1 MRQFIDFRPG
11 YQPRIRYT
19 REGFDASDY
28 SLGNEVVTFD
38 SEWPEI
44 LTVHDGSWSA
54 GFTLQTN
61 NGTIRDR
68 YRNLSS
74 ALPFAPL
81 AMAWRRAASGVVSW
95 YAQISGN
102 NWGLLGSDAGGPA
115 YRAVPCYTDTDR
127 ITVRDLNAYSGTDY
141 AYLVLAN
148 TRMAY
153 DTREDTLG
161 SMPRIWCGNH
171 PTHGMGLF
179 VARRGANVMTCPA
192 YDLRINTTRPSLQI
206 AASGNYTATQRVV
219 NKSGTTQY
227 WGMCDYVDLAEPCPD
242 RPPVL
247 VSYYTSGL
255 RPDDTSFSRVLWLS
269 DTRFII
275 YIGEWQNRDSAI
287 SANVRW
293 WVPRYRPGYV
303 AVDTVSV
310 MRVRGSADGLEITEA
325 DVDVR
330 DATAAQRLFDSNR
343 CMLHIYHRASSNG
356 VGAGALPY
364 SSKATGPP
372 LVIVDHYF
380 AGGNVMAIGQG
391 GIAGGAAVYTTG
403 AGSVGY
409 TNSPGAFRANVID
422 FSKYI

>member
-1 MRQFIDFRPG
+1 MRQFIDFRDG
-11 YQPRIRYT
+11 YPPRIRYT
-19 REGFDASDY
+19 REGYDASDL
-28 SLGNEVVTFD
+28 SLGNEAVTFD

-44 LTVHDGSWSA
+44 LTVYDGAWSA
-54 GFTLQTN
+54 GFTLQAN

-68 YRNLSS
+68 YRNLPA
-74 ALPFAPL
+74 ALPYAPL
-81 AMAWRRAASGVVSW
+81 AMSWRRAASGVVSW

-115 YRAVPCYTDTDR
+115 YRAVPCYTDTGR
-127 ITVRDLNAYSGTDY
+127 ITVRDANAYSGTDY

-148 TRMAY
+148 TRLAY
-153 DTREDTLG
+153 DTREDSPG
-161 SMPRIWCGNH
+161 AVQRILCGNH
-171 PTHGMGLF
+171 PTRGAGLF
-179 VARRGANVMTCPA
+179 VARRGADVLTCPD

-206 AASGNYTATQRVV
+206 AESGNYTAIQKVV

-227 WGMCDYVDLAEPCPD
+227 WGMCDYVDLGEPCPD

-255 RPDDTSFSRVLWLS
+255 RPDDTSYCRVLWLS

-293 WVPRYRPGYV
+293 WVPRLRPGYM

-310 MRVRGSADGLEITEA
+310 MRVLGSANGLDISEA

-330 DATAAQRLFDSNR
+330 TALASQKLFDSNR
-343 CMLHIYHRASSNG
+343 SMLHIYHRAAPNG
-356 VGAGALPY
+356 VGTGAASY
-364 SSKATGPP
+364 TSKASGPP
-372 LVIVDHYF
+372 LVIVDHWF

-391 GIAGGAAVYTTG
+391 GIAGGAAVYTLG
-403 AGSVGY
+403 AGSIGWSG
-409 TNSPGAFRANVID
+409 SPGAFRANVID
-422 FSKYI
+422 FSQYT